1 MRRGA
6 RFLQVYEPKR
16 KIEGVHIGTSDS
28 IAKNAVKT
36 SVLKGKLL
44 RNGIMVHPVVER
56 VRSLTETGK
65 ESDNSPDPVTEQ
77 FGCEETPGGTLVG
90 LTKGGVGQDHPRNRA
105 NLQFLLDRQA
115 PYLDQFPRVRS

>member
-1 MRRGA
+1 MRRGE

-16 KIEGVHIGTSDS
+16 KIEGVYISTSDS
-28 IAKNAVKT
+28 ITKNAVRT
-36 SVLKGKLL
+36 SILKDKLL
-44 RNGIMVHPVVER
+44 RDGSMVHPVAER

-65 ESDNSPDPVTEQ
+65 GSDNFPDPVTEQ
-77 FGCEETPGGTLVG
+77 FGCEETPGGALVG
-90 LTKGGVGQDHPRNRA
+90 LTKGWVGQDHPSNRA